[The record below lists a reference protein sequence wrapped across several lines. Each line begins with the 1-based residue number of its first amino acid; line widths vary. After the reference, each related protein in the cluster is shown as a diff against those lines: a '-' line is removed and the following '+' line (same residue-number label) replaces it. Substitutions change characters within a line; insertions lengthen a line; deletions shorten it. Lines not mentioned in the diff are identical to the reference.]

1 MTRILLKGL
10 LAWLLVVTVIIV
22 LPALLVAL

>member
-1 MTRILLKGL
+1 MTKILLKGL

-22 LPALLVAL
+22 LPALLVTL